1 MTLKALLAQC
11 NLVQAHVARELGI
24 SAGTFADIVNHDKW
38 PVKNHS
44 DLKNKLG
51 DLLMHAGATT
61 QQIVCALSP
70 APTTDVNTAKKQ
82 KAQATTLEPFETTFK
97 NVPKTTR
104 HANDAL
110 TLKESTDML
119 LRKQTIT
126 QAARKSFNLFRDP
139 FLDDVNEAADVY
151 LSNDI
156 RYVRES
162 MWAVA
167 KHGGMLAVVGESGAG
182 KTTLRRDL
190 IDRIAR
196 ENANVIVVEPY
207 VLAMEEND
215 MKGKTLKSANIADA
229 IIHAINPLINV
240 KRSSEARFRQLHK
253 LLIDSN
259 RSGNKHLLI
268 IEEAHCLP
276 TATLKHLKRFFELE
290 DGFKKLLGIVLVG
303 QPELRLK
310 LSEKN
315 AEVREVVQ
323 RCEIAELSPLDN
335 QLADYLDFKL
345 RRVGSELDKV
355 FDKGA
360 VDAIRAKLTFNQ
372 SASRGL
378 RGEGHQV
385 SLLYPL
391 AVANLVS
398 AAINSA
404 VEIGAPLVSADIV
417 KEI

>member
-24 SAGTFADIVNHDKW
+24 SAGTFADMVNHDKW
-38 PVKNHS
+38 PVKNQGA
-44 DLKNKLG
+44 LKDILHN
-51 DLLMHAGATT
+51 LLRQAGATSAEAKT
-61 QQIVCALSP
+61 ALNP
-70 APTTDVNTAKKQ
+70 APKQ
-82 KAQATTLEPFETTFK
+82 KAQATMPELSE
-97 NVPKTTR
+97 VSPKPR
-104 HANDAL
+104 HANDEPPVIKTLGIKTL
-110 TLKESTDML
+110 TKESTDML

-151 LSNDI
+151 LSPDI

-196 ENANVIVVEPY
+196 ENANVIVIEPY

-290 DGFKKLLGIVLVG
+290 DGFKKLLGIILVG

-335 QLADYLDFKL
+335 QLGDYLDFKL

-360 VDAIRAKLTFNQ
+360 VDAIRAKLTFNAPSPSGRGVRANQ
-372 SASRGL
+372 ST
-378 RGEGHQV
+378 

-417 KEI
+417 MEV